1 MTRFMAEKR
10 EETELYEEI
19 DEVDDPK
26 TIEIRRIV
34 VQELNRYND
43 KLSHALDQSL
53 PKFVSFMLGCQF
65 ITNYVYEKNQTFKSH
80 HA

>member
-26 TIEIRRIV
+26 TIEIRRVV
-34 VQELNRYND
+34 VQELNRY
-43 KLSHALDQSL
+43 
-53 PKFVSFMLGCQF
+53 
-65 ITNYVYEKNQTFKSH
+65 I
-80 HA
+80 